1 MTGFNSKRQARKDQL
16 QQENQMQ
23 NYIVLYRIESIMTA
37 LDSPFGFQCWAEDVD
52 HAEEQCLNAEP
63 DADIVWVWQGDEG
76 TGMGAVFADYYAAV
90 QL

>member
-1 MTGFNSKRQARKDQL
+1 MTGFNSKRQAKQDQL

-23 NYIVLYRIESIMTA
+23 NYIVLFRIESIMCAT
-37 LDSPFGFQCWAEDVD
+37 DSPFGFQCWAEDVD

-63 DADIVWVWQGDEG
+63 DADIVWVWEG
-76 TGMGAVFADYYAAV
+76 EEGIGMDAALTDYYAAV